1 MEISFK
7 RLMSIQDAAI
17 YLGLSPRTLYNAT
30 APKSKDPF
38 PVKPRRIGKRVLF
51 DVHDLDR
58 FVDTLGK

>member
-1 MEISFK
+1 MNSPK
-7 RLMSIQDAAI
+7 RLLSVQDAAV
-17 YLGLSPRTLYNAT
+17 YLGLSARTLYNAT
-30 APKSKDPF
+30 GPKAKVPF